1 MYIRF
6 VVGGAEENHRV
17 LTGLVTEARML
28 RDRGELSHDEEHQ
41 LESVF
46 SWLNTHL
53 PCPPFSTAG
62 WSRDAV
68 AWFKDSATESIRQ
81 FRGLAALLEHHNRGV
96 RMLRSANPGK
106 ILYEDRFQVVVE
118 EWKRL

>member
-28 RDRGELSHDEEHQ
+28 RDRGELSHDEEQQ

-46 SWLNTHL
+46 TWLNTHL

-81 FRGLAALLEHHNRGV
+81 FRVLAALLEHHNRGV
-96 RMLRSANPGK
+96 RMLRSTNPGK